1 MAMLHPLFVRLVG
14 GAVRPI
20 LCCGLLA
27 AGSLVADGVYTKE
40 QADRGRVL
48 YEGACAEC
56 HGAALEGETSGPL
69 VGPEFIASWARPEL
83 TLDDF
88 YYIVRKTMPKETPG
102 SLTREAYTDIVA
114 YILQRN
120 GFPEGE
126 KELSPDPALMKTV
139 RFGAS
144 APAEHGHSALRSR

>member
-1 MAMLHPLFVRLVG
+1 MLRPQFPQRVRA
-14 GAVRPI
+14 AVAPI

-27 AGSLVADGVYTKE
+27 LVPFVAEGIYTKE

-48 YEGACAEC
+48 YDGSCAEC

-69 VGPEFIASWARPEL
+69 AGPEFLANWARPEL

-88 YYIVRKTMPKETPG
+88 YYIVRKTMPKENPG
-102 SLTREAYTDIVA
+102 TLTREAYTDIVA

-120 GFPEGE
+120 GFPDGE
-126 KELSPDPALMKTV
+126 KEFTADPSLMRTV

-144 APAEHGHSALRSR
+144 TPAEFGHAFTLSR

>member
-1 MAMLHPLFVRLVG
+1 MPLLPSRQRVS
-14 GAVRPI
+14 AAARPI
-20 LCCGLLA
+20 VCLGLLA
-27 AGSLVADGVYTKE
+27 LAPFVAEGVYTKE

-48 YEGACAEC
+48 YDGSCAEC

-69 VGPEFIASWARPEL
+69 AGSEFIANWSRPDL

-88 YYIVRKTMPKETPG
+88 YYIVRKTMPKEKPG
-102 SLTREAYTDIVA
+102 SLTRDAYADIVA

-126 KELSPDPALMKTV
+126 KELTPDPVLMKTV

-144 APAEHGHSALRSR
+144 APPVREPVFPLQR

>member
-1 MAMLHPLFVRLVG
+1 M
-14 GAVRPI
+14 I
-20 LCCGLLA
+20 CCALLA
-27 AGSLVADGVYTKE
+27 ATPLVVDGIYTKE

-48 YEGACAEC
+48 YDGACAEC

-69 VGPEFIASWARPEL
+69 AGPEFLASWARPEL

-120 GFPEGE
+120 EFPVGE
-126 KELSPDPALMKTV
+126 KELRPDPALMRTV

-144 APAEHGHSALRSR
+144 APTESGHVAPRPR